1 MGSITV
7 ALAIREF
14 LVTAM
19 DMAAMMVASTAS
31 EAAQA
36 EVLDRVQACQAELRN
51 MPFAN
56 DSFAVVLAVG
66 VLPWVA
72 SWRKS
77 LMEMGRVLRPGGYII
92 VTTDNRYRLTHLLH
106 PRAWPRLVAI
116 KTSRKKPLPRS
127 CSLRAFDSVLL
138 AAGFQV
144 RAVETLG
151 FGPFWLLDKLLSN
164 RAQVRLH
171 RALQYFSDRHVPLVR
186 AVGAHHIVIAQKIG
200 L

>member
-1 MGSITV
+1 MSNAAVDDSTDAQTEFVRRLFESSATYWKEIYSKSDVYSVIHQERRARVLQHLDRLCLPAKSKILEVGCGMGSITV

-36 EVLDRVQACQAELRN
+36 EVLDRVQACQADLHN

-77 LMEMGRVLRPGGYII
+77 LMEMARVLRPGGYII

-106 PRAWPRLVAI
+106 PRAWPRLVAMS
-116 KTSRKKPLPRS
+116 TP
-127 CSLRAFDSVLL
+127 V
-138 AAGFQV
+138 
-144 RAVETLG
+144 
-151 FGPFWLLDKLLSN
+151 
-164 RAQVRLH
+164 
-171 RALQYFSDRHVPLVR
+171 
-186 AVGAHHIVIAQKIG
+186 
-200 L
+200 